1 MYQPLMRGN
10 GEMVFHVYTS
20 SVLHIVLACAG
31 FFWPGKTYNCFHL
44 QGTIEIKSAKDWL
57 CVKWLQEL
65 QRLITLPQV
74 NHTVDY
80 LFPLCF
86 NLANGSIH
94 KFPTITFQFIDA
106 SGNGTVHFVLAPEN
120 YISLY
125 LEPPSYCLTILP
137 GAESGLLVNI
147 IGNLAQ
153 AKHQMIFNWGIT
165 KLGGHLQIVQSFKFQ
180 VDELMYM

>member
-1 MYQPLMRGN
+1 MTGTQGN
-10 GEMVFHVYTS
+10 GVSCLHLIYT
-20 SVLHIVLACAG
+20 AQCAG
-31 FFWPGKTYNCFHL
+31 VCWVSLARENL
-44 QGTIEIKSAKDWL
+44 QVHPFTSDNWDQKCIGLSKRKDWFR
-57 CVKWLQEL
+57 VKWLQEL

-74 NHTVDY
+74 NHTVDN

-94 KFPTITFQFIDA
+94 DFPTIRFHFKDA

-125 LEPPSYCLTILP
+125 LEPPSYCVTILP
-137 GAESGLLVNI
+137 TPLPVSI

-153 AKHQMIFNWGIT
+153 ANHQMVFDRVNHRIGWASADCS
-165 KLGGHLQIVQSFKFQ
+165 KL
-180 VDELMYM
+180 

>member
-1 MYQPLMRGN
+1 MTGN
-10 GEMVFHVYTS
+10 GVSCLHLIYT
-20 SVLHIVLACAG
+20 AQCAG
-31 FFWPGKTYNCFHL
+31 VCWLSLARENL
-44 QGTIEIKSAKDWL
+44 QLHPFTSDNWDQKCIGLSKRKDWFR
-57 CVKWLQEL
+57 VKWLQEL

-74 NHTVDY
+74 NHTVHN

-94 KFPTITFQFIDA
+94 EFPTITFHFIDA

-137 GAESGLLVNI
+137 SAEGGLHVNI

-153 AKHQMIFNWGIT
+153 ANHQMVFDQVNHRIGWASADCS
-165 KLGGHLQIVQSFKFQ
+165 KL
-180 VDELMYM
+180 